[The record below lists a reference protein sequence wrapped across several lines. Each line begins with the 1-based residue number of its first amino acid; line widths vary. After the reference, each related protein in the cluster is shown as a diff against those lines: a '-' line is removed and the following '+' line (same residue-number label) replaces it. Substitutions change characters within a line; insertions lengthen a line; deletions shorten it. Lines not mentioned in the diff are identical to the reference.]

1 VNLGRA
7 HLLLA
12 SLAAVA
18 ASLVALLLAVQHRA
32 GERAP
37 ASAPSAS
44 AGAVADPGRDDPVAV
59 LRAWDARRAEAWAAG
74 DIGALRALYVPGSA
88 TGRHDVALL
97 DRYLARGLRVRGM
110 GVQVLAVDVRRADD
124 DVLRL
129 VVTDRLVGAVATG
142 AGLRMA
148 LPADAPSRRRVTL
161 RLLGSQWR
169 VAEVRDY

>member
-1 VNLGRA
+1 MKPGRA

-32 GERAP
+32 GQRPP
-37 ASAPSAS
+37 AAEPAATGA
-44 AGAVADPGRDDPVAV
+44 AGSLRDDPLVV
-59 LRAWDARRAEAWAAG
+59 LRAWDERRAEAWAAG
-74 DIGALRALYVPGSA
+74 DVAALRALYLPGSA
-88 TGRHDVALL
+88 TGRHDAHLL

-110 GVQVLAVDVRRADD
+110 GVQVLAVDVRRAGD

-142 AGLRMA
+142 AGVRTA
-148 LPADAPSRRRVTL
+148 LPADAPSRRLVTL
-161 RLLGSQWR
+161 RLVGSRWR
-169 VAEVRDY
+169 VDEVRDY